1 MNRQLIVAALSAFTL
16 AACNAEPP
24 RTGAAAAPSAADEQ
38 RPVGG
43 PAVADPAVETPAPA
57 QQVEDPS
64 AGVGAAVPAGPTA
77 QPQQPA
83 ARPAPPAAQVPGT
96 QAPAQPAPAA
106 QDEGAAVLQRASA
119 AYGNVRS
126 LRADFVMN
134 FDNPLLRQTTTSR
147 GTIHQRQPD
156 RIALRF
162 TDPDGDVI
170 LSDGQYFWVYYP
182 SVNAQQVIRSPA
194 AASGETGVNL
204 QAQFVGNPV
213 ERFRYE
219 LHGTE
224 TVAGRTAHVLTLVPR
239 ERADYRSLKV
249 WVDSRD
255 GLVRRFEIT
264 EHNGNMRRFD
274 LSNLQVNPTI
284 PESVF
289 RFTPPAGA
297 RIVDAG

>member
-1 MNRQLIVAALSAFTL
+1 
-16 AACNAEPP
+16 
-24 RTGAAAAPSAADEQ
+24 
-38 RPVGG
+38 
-43 PAVADPAVETPAPA
+43 
-57 QQVEDPS
+57 
-64 AGVGAAVPAGPTA
+64 
-77 QPQQPA
+77 
-83 ARPAPPAAQVPGT
+83 
-96 QAPAQPAPAA
+96 
-106 QDEGAAVLQRASA
+106 
-119 AYGNVRS
+119 VRS

-170 LSDGQYFWVYYP
+170 LGDGQFFWVYYP

-204 QAQFVGNPV
+204 QAQFVGDPV

-224 TVAGRTAHVLTLVPR
+224 TVAGRAAHVLTLVPR

>member
-1 MNRQLIVAALSAFTL
+1 MTSKLTMAALAAFAV
-16 AACNAEPP
+16 AACNAEQA
-24 RTGAAAAPSAADEQ
+24 RTSA
-38 RPVGG
+38 
-43 PAVADPAVETPAPA
+43 PAP
-57 QQVEDPS
+57 P
-64 AGVGAAVPAGPTA
+64 AAVDIE
-77 QPQQPA
+77 QPA
-83 ARPAPPAAQVPGT
+83 ARPAAESPHVPGQDGDPAAGPESPAGGGG
-96 QAPAQPAPAA
+96 AQPQAGPAA
-106 QDEGAAVLQRASA
+106 LPTEATPRQPAAGQPAAAPQDEGAAVLMRASA
-119 AYGNVRS
+119 AYENVRS

-170 LSDGQYFWVYYP
+170 LGDGQFFWVYYP

-204 QAQFVGNPV
+204 QAQFVGDPV

-224 TVAGRTAHVLTLVPR
+224 TVAGRAAHVLTLVPR